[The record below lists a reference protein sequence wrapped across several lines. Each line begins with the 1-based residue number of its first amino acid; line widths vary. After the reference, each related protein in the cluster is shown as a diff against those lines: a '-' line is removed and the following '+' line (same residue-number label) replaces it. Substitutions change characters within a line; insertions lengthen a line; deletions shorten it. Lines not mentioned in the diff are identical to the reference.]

1 MVLES
6 GTLPVI
12 PGKEDEFEA
21 AFEQAKSLIAG
32 SPGCISVELRR
43 KVEVPNEYLLLV
55 QWETI
60 EDHTEGFRGS
70 EAFTARVFGDEVE
83 DIRHGQKAGQVRAV
97 FVDGASDAASEF
109 FEHGPGAVEQWL
121 ELELGDRAG

>member
-12 PGKEDEFEA
+12 PGKEEEFEA

-70 EAFTARVFGDEVE
+70 EAFTAWRELLHHFYEPKPVMEHFTFV
-83 DIRHGQKAGQVRAV
+83 AGETGV
-97 FVDGASDAASEF
+97 
-109 FEHGPGAVEQWL
+109 
-121 ELELGDRAG
+121 AGS